1 LFSIK
6 DKVFYVGFLAI
17 FASKIHFVFREH
29 NQNTNCFIFLQMQTK
44 DTFLTIAEN
53 AAAEGLYKEKGS
65 KFLAFA
71 YYIAQ
76 EAEVK
81 QRIEALKK
89 EYYDARHW
97 CYAYI
102 VGKDKNISRANDDG
116 EPNGTAGLPILNQIK
131 SKNLTNVL
139 VVVVRYFGG
148 TKLGASGLVNAYKTV
163 ASEALNQAQIVEKI
177 VNISLQLTFDYL
189 QMNEVMKIIKDY
201 DLLIKQQTFDNQC
214 LIVLEVRQSLAAEVQ
229 SKFEKVGTIL
239 LI

>member
-1 LFSIK
+1 ML
-6 DKVFYVGFLAI
+6 VFLAI
-17 FASKIHFVFREH
+17 FDSKVNFVFGEH
-29 NQNTNCFIFLQMQTK
+29 NQNRNCFIFLQMEIK

-53 AAAEGLYKEKGS
+53 VVAEGLYREKGS

-71 YYIAQ
+71 SYLAH
-76 EAEVK
+76 ETEVK
-81 QRIEALKK
+81 HRIEALKK

-148 TKLGASGLVNAYKTV
+148 TKLGASGLANAYKTV
-163 ASEALNQAQIVEKI
+163 ASEALNQAQIIEKI
-177 VNISLQLTFDYL
+177 VNVSLQVAFDYL

-214 LIVLEVRQSLAAEVQ
+214 LIVIEVRQSLATIVQ
-229 SKFEKVGTIL
+229 SKLEKIATIL